1 MTRTSEPD
9 RSGRSASTPP
19 PLVLTALAALAGAG
33 AALSGAEPTGGAVI
47 DALWCAGL
55 GAGITVASARA
66 RPWTW
71 ALLAA
76 VASVAATGS
85 SLALACGLA
94 GLALAVGASTVPRC
108 PAVVGPLSVA
118 VATQALFRL
127 PDVGFFGLPTVVGA
141 IAVVPLLASAWAA
154 SSGRARR
161 RAVTVGAS
169 VAGVGVVAL
178 VGFGAAAAVAR
189 PTIQQG
195 IDASRT
201 GLAALRSG
209 DDAATVV
216 AFDDATGSFA
226 DANGAL
232 TAPWAL
238 PVRLVPGAAQ
248 QARALSDASAVG
260 ADLSST
266 AAALAT
272 EADYRSLRSAQGTID
287 LATLVSMQEPVARSA
302 GALAAAEAQLASL
315 SSGWLLPPIASP
327 LESLGAE
334 VRDQRADADLADQA
348 LRVAPDLL
356 GASGPRRYVVLFTN
370 PAESRFQGGFVG
382 AFAELDVDDG
392 RVTLGDTITER
403 AFADTVAARERTLTV
418 SPEVLARYRRYDP
431 SRFLQ
436 NLTVSPDTPT
446 DAALVRE
453 LYPQLTGRTVDGVI
467 IADPF
472 ALAAFLELTGP
483 VRVEGLDAPLTS
495 ADAVD
500 HLLKGQYTTDEANS
514 ERKERLGDAARATFD
529 ALTSRDL
536 PGPGTL
542 ADVLG
547 PAVRDGHLQF
557 VPFVDAENAFLDR
570 LGAIRRFD
578 PRPGADYVSLRTAN
592 ANPNKLDPYLQRRLD
607 YDVRYEPTTG
617 VVTSTATVTL
627 TNTAPATGLVPYVA
641 SNERSQPDASNTMY
655 LSFYSP
661 LSLQAATIDRAPLGI
676 EPQREFGGQV
686 YSALVTVPAGR
697 ATSLRFELEGVLSTG
712 ADYRLDVLSQPMINP
727 DGVRIAVGTDDP
739 DATIGSADG
748 LVVVGGSASIDA
760 TMTENRRFGVD
771 FVAR

>member
-9 RSGRSASTPP
+9 RTGASSATSSPW
-19 PLVLTALAALAGAG
+19 VLTVLAVLAGVG
-33 AALSGAEPTGGAVI
+33 AALSGAEPTGGPVI

-55 GAGITVASARA
+55 GAGITLVAARA

-71 ALLAA
+71 AVLAA
-76 VASVAATGS
+76 VATVAATGS
-85 SLALACGLA
+85 TVALACGLV
-94 GLALAVGASTVPRC
+94 GLALAVGAATVPRC
-108 PAVVGPLSVA
+108 PAIVGPISVA
-118 VATQALFRL
+118 IATQALFRL
-127 PDVGFFGLPTVVGA
+127 PDVGFFGLPTVVGVV
-141 IAVVPLLASAWAA
+141 AVVPLVASAWAA
-154 SSGRARR
+154 SSRRTRR
-161 RAVTVGAS
+161 RAVAVSGSLVGL
-169 VAGVGVVAL
+169 GVVVL
-178 VGFGAAAAVAR
+178 VGFGVAGAAAR
-189 PTIQQG
+189 PSVQEG
-195 IDASRT
+195 IDASRS

-209 DDAATVV
+209 DEAATVV
-216 AFDDATGSFA
+216 DFDDATRSFD
-226 DANGAL
+226 DAHAAL

-248 QARALSDASAVG
+248 QARALSEASAVG

-266 AAALAT
+266 AATLAT
-272 EADYRSLRSAQGTID
+272 EADYRGLRSAQGTID

-302 GALAAAEAQLASL
+302 DALAAAESQLDSL

-327 LESLGAE
+327 LESLGGE

-348 LRVAPDLL
+348 LSVAPDLL

-382 AFAELDVDDG
+382 AFAELTVEDG
-392 RVTLGDTITER
+392 KVTLGDTVNER
-403 AFADTVAARERTLTV
+403 VFADTVAAGERTLTV
-418 SPEVLARYRRYDP
+418 SPDILARYRRYDP

-483 VRVEGLDAPLTS
+483 VSVEGLDTPLTS
-495 ADAVD
+495 ANAVD

-547 PAVRDGHLQF
+547 PAVREGHLQF
-557 VPFVDAENAFLDR
+557 VPFADAENAFLDR

-627 TNTAPATGLVPYVA
+627 TNTAPLTGLVPYVA
-641 SNERSQPDASNTMY
+641 GNERSQPDASNTMY

-661 LSLQAATIDRAPLGI
+661 LSLQAATLDRAPLAI

-686 YSALVTVPAGR
+686 YSALVTVPAGQ
-697 ATSLRFELEGVLSTG
+697 TTTLRFELEGLVTTG

-739 DATIGSADG
+739 DARIGSADG
-748 LVVVGGSASIDA
+748 LVVVGDGASIDA
-760 TMTENRRFGVD
+760 TLTENRRFGVD